1 LSLDDECVSPFPHQI
16 LFILTVADEE
26 CTETGMVKGIELG
39 WASNKLP
46 ENKPEDV
53 GKAIILCATANRGE
67 NKGRREGAVTPFAG
81 KILWVSGGESY
92 EIEDNLQRLEP
103 EWLGRENSAVLK
115 RGQEFLMS
123 EGTSWDV
130 GRSKP

>member
-1 LSLDDECVSPFPHQI
+1 MSLDDKCVSPFPHQI

-46 ENKPEDV
+46 ENEPEDV

-67 NKGRREGAVTPFAG
+67 SKERHEGAVTPFAG